1 MAMGFNSS
9 LRIYLPTFDSL
20 VRGFLKESGLRTE
33 FSGVTTFGNSDEGS
47 CDLMASFQGLPQRP
61 GSRKF
66 ASENVFITARLAGI
80 VKSGQ
85 LHLTQYGTEIGY
97 FRQTNASEPLCD
109 LLPIT
114 GYHYDFD
121 CDGKKF
127 NHPVFHAQPKI
138 TAGDR
143 YIGLKPNI
151 THRNYPQQDEIRTIR
166 IPTPQMDIFSAIVM
180 ILADHVALPED
191 PNRKFGNFLESFEKH
206 MIKFDLDG
214 IQKLVSTP
222 FFEANPHSV
231 QCWYPKQAPKPQ
243 AVAGRARS

>member
-1 MAMGFNSS
+1 MAKGFNSS
-9 LRIYLPTFDSL
+9 LRAYLPIFDSL
-20 VRGFLKESGLRTE
+20 VRGFLKDSGLQTE
-33 FSGVTTFGNSDEGS
+33 FSGVSIFSQTEESS

-66 ASENVFITARLAGI
+66 ASENIFITARLSGL
-80 VKSGQ
+80 VKAGQ

-97 FRQTNASEPLCD
+97 FRQTNASEPLLD

-127 NHPVFHAQPKI
+127 NHPVFHAQPKL

-143 YIGLKPNI
+143 YIGLKTNI
-151 THRNYPQQDEIRTIR
+151 THQKYPDQSEIRTIR

-180 ILADHVALPED
+180 VLADHVALPDD
-191 PNRKFGNFLESFEKH
+191 PNRRFGNFIESFEEK

-214 IQKLVSTP
+214 IEKLVSTP
-222 FFEANPHSV
+222 FFQANPHAV
-231 QCWYPKQAPKPQ
+231 HCWYPKPLPKPKSSEM
-243 AVAGRARS
+243 VRA